1 MPAFCARTEP
11 GTSTTGVG
19 GHAYHAANIGA
30 GGVLRKFFM
39 LEKLF
44 QLQAH
49 NTSVRTEILA
59 GLTTFLTMAYILFV
73 NPAILGETGM
83 DKGAVFVATCL
94 AAAIGSAVMGLIANY
109 PIALAPGMGLNA
121 FFTYTVV
128 LHMGHTWQVALGAV
142 FISATLF
149 FLLSIFR
156 IREWIV
162 NSIPLPLRSAIAA
175 GIGLFLA
182 LIALK
187 EAGLVVDNPATLVGL
202 GDLHSP
208 GPLLAVLGF
217 FLIVALEAR
226 RVTGAVMIGILVV
239 TAIAIGLGV
248 TPFGGIVS
256 MPPSLAPTFLELDIM
271 GALDVG
277 MISVIFA
284 FLFVDLFDNT
294 GTLIGVAKRAGLMSK
309 DGHLPKMG
317 RALIADST
325 AAMGGSLLGTST
337 TTSYIESAS
346 GVAAG
351 GRTGLT
357 AIVVAG
363 LFLLALFF
371 APLAGTVPAFAT
383 APALLFVAVLM
394 TSGLA
399 EIDWDD
405 ITVAAPVV
413 ITALAMP
420 LTFSIANGIA
430 FGFIA
435 WVVIKAL
442 AGRFKELN
450 PALVVLAAI
459 FIAKFAFGVNA

>member
-30 GGVLRKFFM
+30 GGVLRNFHM

-94 AAAIGSAVMGLIANY
+94 AAAIGSAIMGLIANY

-121 FFTYTVV
+121 FFTYAVV
-128 LHMGHTWQVALGAV
+128 LHMGHSWQVALGAV

-149 FLLSIFR
+149 FVLSVFR
-156 IREWIV
+156 IREWII
-162 NSIPLPLRSAIAA
+162 NSIPLPLRSAISA

-187 EAGLVVDNPATLVGL
+187 EAGLVIANPATLVGL
-202 GDLHSP
+202 GDLSSP
-208 GPLLAVLGF
+208 GPLLAILGF

-239 TAIAIGLGV
+239 TAIAIALGV
-248 TPFGGIVS
+248 TPFGGILS
-256 MPPSLAPTFLELDIM
+256 MPPSMAPTFLQLDIM

-337 TTSYIESAS
+337 TTSYIESAA

-357 AIVVAG
+357 ACVVAV

-430 FGFIA
+430 FGFIS
-435 WVVIKAL
+435 WVVIKSL
-442 AGRFKELN
+442 AGRWKDLN
-450 PALVVLAAI
+450 PALVVLAALFVI
-459 FIAKFAFGVNA
+459 KFGFFNA

>member
-1 MPAFCARTEP
+1 
-11 GTSTTGVG
+11 
-19 GHAYHAANIGA
+19 
-30 GGVLRKFFM
+30 M

-44 QLQAH
+44 QLKAH
-49 NTSVRTEILA
+49 NTNVRTEVLA
-59 GLTTFLTMAYILFV
+59 GVTTFLTMAYILFV

-83 DKGAVFVATCL
+83 DKGAIFVATCL
-94 AAAIGSAVMGLIANY
+94 AAAIGSALMGLIANY

-208 GPLLAVLGF
+208 GPLLAILGF

-399 EIDWDD
+399 EIEWDD

-435 WVVIKAL
+435 WVLIKAL

-450 PALVVLAAI
+450 PALVILAAI